1 VSRRPGA
8 LLLATASGA
17 LGALTALTACSGA
30 SSSGAAVGTASAPAS
45 APVSASAPAS
55 APASVSE
62 QTSAAPS
69 APAPASSTAPPSVR
83 PCDAAAL
90 RLTAGRVDAGAGQR
104 YVAVILTNTTTV
116 ACTVRGYPGVAALDA
131 AGRQVTQ
138 ARRVAGP
145 SATVQLEPGGT
156 ASAVVHATAVPSGT
170 ATACPADYP
179 ALLVTPP
186 DTRTSQRV
194 AVTLP
199 SCGGLDVR
207 PLVPGTTGV

>member
-1 VSRRPGA
+1 MSRRRPGT
-8 LLLATASGA
+8 LLLAMASGA
-17 LGALTALTACSGA
+17 LTALTALTACSSA
-30 SSSGAAVGTASAPAS
+30 SSGTALGTASAPAS

-104 YVAVILTNTTTV
+104 YVAVILTNTTAT

-138 ARRVAGP
+138 ARRGAGP
-145 SATVQLEPGGT
+145 SATVRLAPGGS
-156 ASAVVHATAVPSGT
+156 ASAVVHATAIPSGT

-199 SCGGLDVR
+199 SCGGIDVR
-207 PLVPGTTGV
+207 PLVPGATGV